1 MVCELAAVLV
11 RDSRAAEAAEVPEVP
26 EVVEQG
32 AAVQLPEE
40 AVELQE
46 EAQRAVAQKLLGL
59 VMVTWLH

>member
-1 MVCELAAVLV
+1 LPTVCELAAAAAVPV
-11 RDSRAAEAAEVPEVP
+11 RDWRAVEAP

-46 EAQRAVAQKLLGL
+46 EAQRAVAQKMLGPA
-59 VMVTWLH
+59 MVTWLH